1 VPRLDERQLSHGVD
15 EVVAPDL
22 GPRWN
27 VCPTNQ
33 LYVVAT
39 VGGVPTGPP
48 VATRR
53 MGTMVWGLVPS
64 WAADPGSGPRPINV
78 RVEGLLDRPHVAGA
92 LAGRRCLVPVDGF
105 YEWGAGTGTPPGGPR
120 GARQPFFLAPV
131 DGPVLA
137 IAAVWDRW
145 VPTAGDAD
153 ALVSC
158 ALITTAANDDVS
170 PLHDR
175 MPVALD
181 AQDWDDWLDP
191 ANHDEHAL
199 LDLLRAPPPGRLRVR
214 AVSPLVNSTAN
225 DGPELLADPGPGTP
239 LRGPL
244 GHGTTAPTLFDV
256 PEGSGAFPPEG
267 EAQARQA

>member
-1 VPRLDERQLSHGVD
+1 MCGRVVVATPRDVLAARLGVD
-15 EVVAPDL
+15 DVVAPDL

-33 LYVVAT
+33 LYAVAGT
-39 VGGVPTGPP
+39 ATG
-48 VATRR
+48 RR
-53 MGTMVWGLVPS
+53 LGTMAWGLVPS

-105 YEWGAGTGTPPGGPR
+105 YEWGTLPGGR
-120 GARQPFFLAPV
+120 RPFFLAPV
-131 DGPVLA
+131 DSPLLA

-145 VPTAGDAD
+145 VPASAD
-153 ALVSC
+153 RNPLLTL

-181 AQDWDDWLDP
+181 AGHWDEWLDP

-199 LDLLRAPPPGRLRVR
+199 SDLLHTPPPGRLRAR
-214 AVSPLVNSTAN
+214 PVSPLVNNTAN
-225 DGPELLADPGPGTP
+225 DGPELLADPGPDDTS
-239 LRGPL
+239 
-244 GHGTTAPTLFDV
+244 PTLFDGL
-256 PEGSGAFPPEG
+256 EGSGPLSPEG
-267 EAQARQA
+267 EAQARQS